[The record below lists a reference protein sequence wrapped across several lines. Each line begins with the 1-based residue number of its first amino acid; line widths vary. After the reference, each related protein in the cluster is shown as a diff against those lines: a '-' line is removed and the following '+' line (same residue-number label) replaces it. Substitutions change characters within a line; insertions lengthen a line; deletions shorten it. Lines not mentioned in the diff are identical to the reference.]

1 MIHLSY
7 HPLYSSFPLL
17 PSKFPFTP
25 SPSTLPTLKPPHPLL
40 LPSTRRRCPS
50 VPSADLAGAQS
61 VAEAASVL
69 AAIIIVHESGH
80 FFAASFL
87 GIRIAKFAIGF
98 GPTLA
103 RFSSAGVEFS
113 LRAFPLGGYVA
124 FPDADDPEFSD
135 SGIASDDPDL
145 LRNRPL
151 PHRVLVVSAGVAA
164 NLLFAYLVLLSQ
176 CLFLGT
182 AVRQLLPGV
191 LVPEV
196 RPQSPA
202 AVAGLLPGDIILDA
216 PSVYGLVDLIKA
228 SPAKPI
234 SLNIARKT
242 LPDPVIINVVPDTD
256 SDGTG
261 RIGVQLSPNFTITR
275 IPPANISEAIR
286 ISGREFLS
294 LSASI
299 LDGLKETFV
308 NFSKSAG
315 KVSGPV
321 AIIAAGAEV
330 ARSSSDGLFQFAA
343 VINLNLAAINLLP
356 LPALDGGTLALLLV
370 EAARG
375 GRKLPREVEQRIT
388 SSGILVVLM
397 LGLILIVRDTL
408 NLDFVKEIL

>member
-1 MIHLSY
+1 MDTIFLR
-7 HPLYSSFPLL
+7 PLDPIPNILL
-17 PSKFPFTP
+17 PF
-25 SPSTLPTLKPPHPLL
+25 
-40 LPSTRRRCPS
+40 TRRRCPS
-50 VPSADLAGAQS
+50 VPSADLAGAQY
-61 VAEAASVL
+61 VAEDASVP
-69 AAIIIVHESGH
+69 AAIIIVHESRH

-124 FPDADDPEFSD
+124 FPDADDPKFSD

-145 LRNRPL
+145 LGNHPL
-151 PHRVLVVSAGVAA
+151 PHRVLVVSGVVTA
-164 NLLFAYLVLLSQ
+164 NILFAYLVLLSQ

-182 AVRQLLPGV
+182 PVRQ
-191 LVPEV
+191 
-196 RPQSPA
+196 
-202 AVAGLLPGDIILDA
+202 GLE
-216 PSVYGLVDLIKA
+216 DLIKA

-242 LPDPVIINVVPDTD
+242 LPDHVIVKVVPDMD
-256 SDGTG
+256 SNGTG
-261 RIGVQLSPNFTITR
+261 RVGVQLSPNFIITR

-308 NFSKSAG
+308 NFSKTAG
-315 KVSGPV
+315 KVSVPV
-321 AIIAAGAEV
+321 AIIAARAEV
-330 ARSSSDGLFQFAA
+330 ARTSSDGLFQFAA

-375 GRKLPREVEQRIT
+375 GRKLPREVERRIT
-388 SSGILVVLM
+388 SSGILVILM